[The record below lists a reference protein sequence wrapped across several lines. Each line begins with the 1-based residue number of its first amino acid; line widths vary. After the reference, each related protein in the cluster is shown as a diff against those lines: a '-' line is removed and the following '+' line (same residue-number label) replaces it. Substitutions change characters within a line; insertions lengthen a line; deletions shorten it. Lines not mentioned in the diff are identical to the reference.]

1 MQAVLAIRS
10 TTRDIQQ
17 VECRLFLNSFIRE
30 SSYGLR
36 KAGEDYDGENYS
48 YCFFFF
54 YALEIESNTEVNPLL
69 THNASL
75 TSVNNK

>member
-1 MQAVLAIRS
+1 M
-10 TTRDIQQ
+10 
-17 VECRLFLNSFIRE
+17 
-30 SSYGLR
+30 GL
-36 KAGEDYDGENYS
+36 KKDGEDYDGENYS